1 MTIQI
6 ISDQIKTI
14 QTKWRAVVTS
24 RPGEESAVK
33 NFFGPAASYSA
44 ISSQIDR
51 WLEQISR
58 VASKPRVSQ
67 SLPKNLVTT
76 TARSLSSTSRSLDS
90 VNNGVEWIFLSG
102 GFGQSFLLSDYLIS
116 ELVKDSSREQT
127 QIVDAAQAR
136 LSSDLKLLQD
146 GSEIAN
152 RLKVSWPEIEDQL
165 TQIDTSTE
173 SIATTLSELSGL
185 VTDARTSVEVQAKDV
200 AEKIK
205 ENQDSVVKAKTE
217 FDAAIES
224 AQSSLDEAESI
235 KKSAKELL
243 EKISQNASN
252 AEKNFEVA
260 SGALEKATSLQT
272 ATHERLT
279 LALRDAQMEGLA
291 GSFTRMANTTEKI
304 IKGEQGRFDKA
315 LVYLVVV
322 GILAL
327 VFEFSY
333 GFSRTAE
340 EFSFRLVRTLSLAA
354 PGIWI
359 AWIASRKLSALNR
372 VFTDYQYKSAS
383 ALAYESY
390 RQTVADAS
398 SDELKQQLLAFAIR
412 SFGENPTHYFDT
424 AKSEAVS
431 PLDSWLDRL
440 PLFKKPSTPKLPNE
454 AAK

>member
-205 ENQDSVVKAKTE
+205 EN
-217 FDAAIES
+217 
-224 AQSSLDEAESI
+224 
-235 KKSAKELL
+235 
-243 EKISQNASN
+243 
-252 AEKNFEVA
+252 
-260 SGALEKATSLQT
+260 
-272 ATHERLT
+272 
-279 LALRDAQMEGLA
+279 
-291 GSFTRMANTTEKI
+291 
-304 IKGEQGRFDKA
+304 
-315 LVYLVVV
+315 
-322 GILAL
+322 
-327 VFEFSY
+327 
-333 GFSRTAE
+333 
-340 EFSFRLVRTLSLAA
+340 
-354 PGIWI
+354 
-359 AWIASRKLSALNR
+359 
-372 VFTDYQYKSAS
+372 
-383 ALAYESY
+383 
-390 RQTVADAS
+390 
-398 SDELKQQLLAFAIR
+398 
-412 SFGENPTHYFDT
+412 
-424 AKSEAVS
+424 
-431 PLDSWLDRL
+431 
-440 PLFKKPSTPKLPNE
+440 
-454 AAK
+454 